1 MIVISRHVAIP
12 DGELEITAIRAQGA
26 GGQHVNKTSTAIHLR
41 FDIRAS
47 SLPEYYKERLLAAS
61 HHLISSDGVIVIK
74 AQEYRS
80 QELNREAALARL
92 VAMIKELTTEKSPT
106 THAAHPCIE
115 RAQAGIESTKIKREG
130 DARQSAQRSGIKKE
144 WMVKKAIVTA
154 MAVISLFTLMGCNNR
169 AEVDTLSPAQAAELK
184 PMPQSWR
191 GVLPCADCEGI
202 ETSLF
207 LEKDGT
213 WVMNERYLG
222 AREEPSSFASY
233 GTWART
239 ADKLVLTD
247 SKGEKSYYRAKG
259 DALEMLD
266 REGNPIESQFNYT
279 LEAAQSSLPMT
290 PMTLRGM
297 YFYMADA
304 ATFTDCATGK
314 RFMVAN
320 NAELERSYLAAR
332 GHSEKPVLLSVEGH
346 FTLEGNPD
354 TGAPTKV
361 LAPDTAGK
369 FYPNQDCSSLGQ

>member
-1 MIVISRHVAIP
+1 MR
-12 DGELEITAIRAQGA
+12 
-26 GGQHVNKTSTAIHLR
+26 
-41 FDIRAS
+41 
-47 SLPEYYKERLLAAS
+47 
-61 HHLISSDGVIVIK
+61 
-74 AQEYRS
+74 
-80 QELNREAALARL
+80 
-92 VAMIKELTTEKSPT
+92 
-106 THAAHPCIE
+106 
-115 RAQAGIESTKIKREG
+115 
-130 DARQSAQRSGIKKE
+130 
-144 WMVKKAIVTA
+144 KAIVTA

-169 AEVDTLSPAQAAELK
+169 AEVEMLSPAQAAELK
-184 PMPQSWR
+184 PMPQNWR

-247 SKGEKSYYRAKG
+247 SKGEKSYYRVRG

-279 LEAAQSSLPMT
+279 LEPTKSSQPVT
-290 PMTLRGM
+290 PMTMRGM

-314 RFMVAN
+314 RVIVASDPR
-320 NAELERSYLAAR
+320 LERDYLAIRDTA
-332 GHSEKPVLLSVEGH
+332 EKPVLLAMEGH
-346 FTLEGNPD
+346 FTLEENPD
-354 TGAPTKV
+354 TGESVKV
-361 LAPDTAGK
+361 LVADKEIK
-369 FYPNQDCSSLGQ
+369 FIPGQDCSSK

>member
-1 MIVISRHVAIP
+1 
-12 DGELEITAIRAQGA
+12 
-26 GGQHVNKTSTAIHLR
+26 
-41 FDIRAS
+41 
-47 SLPEYYKERLLAAS
+47 
-61 HHLISSDGVIVIK
+61 
-74 AQEYRS
+74 
-80 QELNREAALARL
+80 
-92 VAMIKELTTEKSPT
+92 
-106 THAAHPCIE
+106 
-115 RAQAGIESTKIKREG
+115 
-130 DARQSAQRSGIKKE
+130 
-144 WMVKKAIVTA
+144 MVKKAIVTA

-184 PMPQSWR
+184 R
-191 GVLPCADCEGI
+191 CRKVGAACAVCGCEGI

-279 LEAAQSSLPMT
+279 LEPAQSSLPMT

-320 NAELERSYLAAR
+320 NAELERGYLTAR
-332 GHSEKPVLLSVEGH
+332 GHSEKPMLLSLEGH
-346 FTLEGNPD
+346 FTLEANPD

>member
-1 MIVISRHVAIP
+1 
-12 DGELEITAIRAQGA
+12 
-26 GGQHVNKTSTAIHLR
+26 
-41 FDIRAS
+41 
-47 SLPEYYKERLLAAS
+47 
-61 HHLISSDGVIVIK
+61 
-74 AQEYRS
+74 
-80 QELNREAALARL
+80 
-92 VAMIKELTTEKSPT
+92 
-106 THAAHPCIE
+106 
-115 RAQAGIESTKIKREG
+115 
-130 DARQSAQRSGIKKE
+130 
-144 WMVKKAIVTA
+144 MVKKAIVTA

-213 WVMNERYLG
+213 W
-222 AREEPSSFASY
+222 
-233 GTWART
+233 ART

-279 LEAAQSSLPMT
+279 LEPAQSSLPMT

-346 FTLEGNPD
+346 FTLEANPD

-369 FYPNQDCSSLGQ
+369 FYPNKDCSSLGQ

>member
-1 MIVISRHVAIP
+1 
-12 DGELEITAIRAQGA
+12 
-26 GGQHVNKTSTAIHLR
+26 
-41 FDIRAS
+41 
-47 SLPEYYKERLLAAS
+47 
-61 HHLISSDGVIVIK
+61 
-74 AQEYRS
+74 
-80 QELNREAALARL
+80 
-92 VAMIKELTTEKSPT
+92 
-106 THAAHPCIE
+106 
-115 RAQAGIESTKIKREG
+115 
-130 DARQSAQRSGIKKE
+130 
-144 WMVKKAIVTA
+144 MVKKAIVTA

-184 PMPQSWR
+184 PMAQSWR

-279 LEAAQSSLPMT
+279 LEPAQSSLPMT

-314 RFMVAN
+314 RFIVAN
-320 NAELERSYLAAR
+320 NAELERGYLAAR
-332 GHSEKPVLLSVEGH
+332 GNSEKPVLLSVEGH
-346 FTLEGNPD
+346 FTLEANPD

-369 FYPNQDCSSLGQ
+369 FYPNQDCSSLGL

>member
-1 MIVISRHVAIP
+1 
-12 DGELEITAIRAQGA
+12 
-26 GGQHVNKTSTAIHLR
+26 
-41 FDIRAS
+41 
-47 SLPEYYKERLLAAS
+47 
-61 HHLISSDGVIVIK
+61 
-74 AQEYRS
+74 
-80 QELNREAALARL
+80 
-92 VAMIKELTTEKSPT
+92 
-106 THAAHPCIE
+106 
-115 RAQAGIESTKIKREG
+115 
-130 DARQSAQRSGIKKE
+130 
-144 WMVKKAIVTA
+144 MVKAIVTA

-169 AEVDTLSPAQAAELK
+169 AEVDTAFSSTGCRTENRCRKVGAACC
-184 PMPQSWR
+184 R
-191 GVLPCADCEGI
+191 VLIAKESK
-202 ETSLF
+202 TSLF

-213 WVMNERYLG
+213 WVMNERVISVLVKNL
-222 AREEPSSFASY
+222 SSFASY

-279 LEAAQSSLPMT
+279 LEPAQSSLPMT

-346 FTLEGNPD
+346 FTLEANPD

-369 FYPNQDCSSLGQ
+369 FYPNKDCSSLGQ